1 MAECAHKGRRSGMN
15 GTAEIDARLARAVET
30 GQVAGVVAMAANADG
45 PVYQGAFG
53 RRGLDSDAPMTMDTV
68 FWIHSMTKAIT
79 AAACMQLVEQGRL
92 SLDAPAA
99 DVMPALAAPR
109 VLEGFD
115 AAGEPLLRPARGVV
129 TLRNLLTHTSG
140 FVYDTWNANQNAF
153 LRKQGWPRLGS
164 FTDPDRVLPLAFDP
178 GTAWQYGIGIDWAG
192 KMLEAV
198 SGMTL
203 DAYLRAHIFAPLGM
217 HDTGYLLTDGV
228 RGRLAGSHQRG
239 ADGSLAAAP
248 FDAPQDPA
256 QFCGGGGLYGTA
268 ADYMRFL
275 SMLLHGGTL
284 DGQQILRP
292 ETVATMGEN
301 HIGEVLVADLTAAL
315 PLMSND
321 VALFPGMKKK
331 WGLSFLI
338 NTEDVPGA
346 RRAGSLAWA
355 GLRNTYF
362 WLDPTSRIAGVL
374 MTQMLPFADAKV
386 LDLLDGFERGIY
398 AL

>member
-1 MAECAHKGRRSGMN
+1 MN
-15 GTAEIDARLARAVET
+15 GTAEIDSLLSGATRT
-30 GQVAGVVAMAANADG
+30 GDVAGVVAMAVNPEG
-45 PVYQGAFG
+45 MLYQGAFG
-53 RRGLDSDAPMTMDTV
+53 RRGLDTDAPMTPDTV

-79 AAACMQLVEQGRL
+79 ASACMQLVEQGKL
-92 SLDAPAA
+92 SLDAPAS

-115 AAGEPLLRPARGVV
+115 AAGEPMLRPARGVV

-140 FVYDTWNANQNAF
+140 FVYETWNANQLAY
-153 LRKQGWPRLGS
+153 LRKTGLGRYGS
-164 FTDPDRVLPLAFDP
+164 FTDPDGVMPLAFDP

-192 KMLEAV
+192 KLLEAV

-203 DAYLRAHIFAPLGM
+203 DAYLRAHIFDPLGM
-217 HDTGYLLTDGV
+217 HDTGYLLTDRV

-239 ADGSLAAAP
+239 ADGMLAAAP
-248 FDAPQDPA
+248 FDAPQNPA
-256 QFCGGGGLYGTA
+256 LFLGGGGLYGTA
-268 ADYMRFL
+268 SDYLRFL

-284 DGQQILRP
+284 DGVRVLRP
-292 ETVATMGEN
+292 ETVAAMGQN
-301 HIGEVLVADLTAAL
+301 QIGDVLVADLAAAL

-338 NTEDVPGA
+338 NTEDVPGG

-362 WLDPTSRIAGVL
+362 WLDPRARIAGVL

-398 AL
+398 ALHDA